1 MTLARRVPAP
11 HLLVAALCCG
21 LSGSLALRSES
32 GVFALSA
39 LALAIVGVVAR
50 RGRAAWLAL
59 ALLLAGL
66 WWGGQRLSGLDES
79 VLAGELGTTAVARV
93 EVTGP
98 ARTSPFSVRVPV
110 RVERWDDQEV
120 DEAARLQLPR
130 GRSPPQGAL
139 LEVVASARE
148 PRPAEE
154 GERFDERAYL
164 RRQGVHV
171 VLRASA
177 FRIVGRRDGVGGVAD
192 RLRGQVAQTMAP
204 GLEGE
209 RRAVVAG
216 IVLGEDEGL
225 DVDLQD
231 AFRASG
237 LYHLLAVSGQN
248 VAYVVAGAL
257 LLAWLLGL
265 PRWAG
270 HLGAL
275 VCVAGYV
282 MAVGWQP
289 SVVRAGVAGAL
300 ASLAWLAARPADRW
314 YFLLV
319 GAALLLAVNPYT
331 VLEAGFQLSF
341 VAVAAIFVAVPRL
354 ERRLE
359 GYPLPKRFG
368 GVLAVS
374 SGCGLATA
382 PILWLH
388 FGTIPVYSV
397 LANAMAEPVVAPLL
411 GFALACSA
419 LEPVLPAAAL
429 ALAWANG
436 WLAAYLAWCA
446 RAVGGL
452 PGAQIGSDLAV
463 AALLLAVILV
473 YALYRLP
480 RRLRRRALLVT
491 AILAVAALGG
501 RLAWPDH
508 VPPPP
513 HGLRITF
520 LDVGQG
526 DAALL
531 QVREGAILVDQG
543 PPEADVADRLADLG
557 VGSLAAIVLTHPHR
571 DHVGGAADVLDEVKV
586 SALLSPLQPSAS
598 PEERAALAEA
608 HEEGVP
614 VVAARVGNV
623 YRLGRLRVRVLWPDG
638 PGSPDEDP
646 HAHGVV
652 LLASYGAFDALLT
665 GDSESDV
672 VLPIRPP
679 PVELLKVAHHG
690 SEDPGLREL
699 LGLVHARVAVIS
711 VGARNDYG
719 HPTRETLAALAAS
732 PGLDVRRTDEDGQIV
747 VETDGAAVS
756 VREAD

>member
-1 MTLARRVPAP
+1 MTIPARVPAP

-21 LSGSLALRSES
+21 LSFSLGLRSGSGLLAL
-32 GVFALSA
+32 FA
-39 LALAIVGVVAR
+39 LALAAAGIAVR
-50 RGRAAWLAL
+50 RARAAWLAL

-66 WWGGQRLSGLDES
+66 WWGGQRLAGLDES
-79 VLAGELGTTAVARV
+79 FLAGQAGTTAVAKV

-98 ARTSPFSVRVPV
+98 PRRSPFSVRVPV
-110 RVERWDDQEV
+110 RVKRWDDHKV

-130 GRSPPQGAL
+130 GRAPPQGSI

-154 GERFDERAYL
+154 GESFDERAYL

-171 VLRASA
+171 VLRAPG
-177 FRIVGRRDGVGGVAD
+177 FRVVGRRDGVGGLAD
-192 RLRGQVAQTMAP
+192 RLRVQVARTMAP

-209 RRAVVAG
+209 RRTVVAG

-225 DVDLQD
+225 GVDLQD

-270 HLGAL
+270 HLGAV

-282 MAVGWQP
+282 LAVGWQP
-289 SVVRAGVAGAL
+289 SVVRAGVAGVL

-319 GAALLLAVNPYT
+319 GAALLLAVNPYSL
-331 VLEAGFQLSF
+331 LEPGFQLSF

-354 ERRLE
+354 ERRLD
-359 GYPLPKRFG
+359 GYPLPKRLVA
-368 GVLAVS
+368 VLAVS
-374 SGCGLATA
+374 GACGLVTA

-388 FGTIPVYSV
+388 FGTIPVYSI

-419 LEPVLPAAAL
+419 LEPVLPTAAL

-446 RAVGGL
+446 RMFGGL

-463 AALLLAVILV
+463 AALAVVLVVTFGIL
-473 YALYRLP
+473 RLP
-480 RRLRRRALLVT
+480 RRVRRRALVVT
-491 AILAVAALGG
+491 AILAVVGLGG
-501 RLAWPDH
+501 RLAWPQH
-508 VPPPP
+508 VPPSPD
-513 HGLRITF
+513 GMRITF

-526 DAALL
+526 DAILL
-531 QVREGAILVDQG
+531 QVRQGAILVDQG
-543 PPEADVADRLADLG
+543 PPEAEVAERLAGLG
-557 VGSLAAIVLTHPHR
+557 VESLAAIVLTHPHR
-571 DHVGGAADVLDEVKV
+571 DHVGGAADVIDQVEVLAV
-586 SALLSPLQPSAS
+586 LSPLQPRAS
-598 PEERAALAEA
+598 PDEGAALAEA
-608 HEEGVP
+608 RDEGVP
-614 VVAARVGNV
+614 VVPARVGNV

-638 PGSPDEDP
+638 PGSQADDP
-646 HAHGVV
+646 HAHGVI
-652 LLASYGAFDALLT
+652 LLASYGTFDALLT

-672 VLPIRPP
+672 VLPLRPP
-679 PVELLKVAHHG
+679 PVEVLKVAHHG
-690 SEDPGLREL
+690 SEDPGLPQLLEL
-699 LGLVHARVAVIS
+699 IQPRVAVVS
-711 VGARNDYG
+711 VGSGNDYG
-719 HPTRETLAALAAS
+719 HPTRETLSALAAS
-732 PGLDVRRTDEDGQIV
+732 PGLDVQRTDADGQIV
-747 VETDGAAVS
+747 VETDGSTFDV
-756 VREAD
+756 EEGG